1 MKRKRNFRKFH
12 NPEKYSQ
19 INQSPFY
26 DKMMWNEI
34 NISLGSI
41 IFLFNLTQIAIL
53 IKTNKTLPNS
63 LVFLVN
69 LAASD
74 AFVGFMLVIVTIMD
88 IYKAQGWSI
97 FLKNTEQFL
106 RYSGLR
112 LTLIISLS
120 SLFFITVDRFMKVI
134 FPLRYR
140 VFSRKLSIY
149 TSLFMWVASITGCL
163 LSWFLRDED
172 RESLLRRSNVIFP
185 CFTISTIFIMSIAY
199 TIIWWRIHQ
208 QNKKFILG
216 NAGEYSVAE
225 KQRLLQERKLGKLA
239 TKIVMSFSLCS
250 IPHSTAAILKTTT
263 SIKIS
268 DRLMY
273 AASIFYI
280 SNSIVNTAIYF
291 EFVRAKIFKFI
302 KNYYRTDTT
311 ESSRTITK

>member
-1 MKRKRNFRKFH
+1 M
-12 NPEKYSQ
+12 
-19 INQSPFY
+19 NQSPFD

-34 NISLGSI
+34 SISLGSI
-41 IFLFNLTQIAIL
+41 IILFNLTQIAML

-74 AFVGFMLVIVTIMD
+74 ACVGFALVTITIMG
-88 IYKAQGWSI
+88 IYKARESSI
-97 FLKNTEQFL
+97 FSSTEQFL
-106 RYSGLR
+106 RYSGIR

-120 SLFFITVDRFMKVI
+120 NLFFITLDRFMKVI

-208 QNKKFILG
+208 QNKQFILG

-291 EFVRAKIFKFI
+291 EFVRTKIFKFI